1 MAPTPVTG
9 FARTAHRAIPDTGVP
24 GRVDRRPSGTGP
36 AHRQTRCRILA
47 SGVAPQASVHPA
59 RTMNAP
65 DTDSVLNDQVL
76 QAMAARGGVKTF
88 PAQSVLIN
96 EEDESDSIFI
106 LLKGK
111 VKIYGAG
118 PNGREVVY
126 TTLGAGE
133 YFGEMTLDGGPRSAS
148 VMTLEPTT
156 CVVVPGANVRD
167 FLGSHPDF
175 ALHLIRKLI
184 ALVRRSTDTVK
195 SLALDDVYTRIK
207 KLLLEMAVTEGERQ
221 VVPDRLTQQDI
232 ADRVGSS
239 REMVSRIFKQLT
251 IGGYVAT
258 EGKRIVL
265 LKKLPARW

>member
-1 MAPTPVTG
+1 MSIHEP
-9 FARTAHRAIPDTGVP
+9 
-24 GRVDRRPSGTGP
+24 PS
-36 AHRQTRCRILA
+36 A
-47 SGVAPQASVHPA
+47 
-59 RTMNAP
+59 
-65 DTDSVLNDQVL
+65 LNDQLL
-76 QAMAARGGVKTF
+76 QAMSDRGGVKTF
-88 PAQSVLIN
+88 PANAVLVN

-111 VKIYGAG
+111 VKVYGAG
-118 PNGREVVY
+118 ANGREVVY
-126 TTLGAGE
+126 TTLGPGE

-156 CVVVPGANVRD
+156 CVVVTGANVRD
-167 FLGSHPDF
+167 FLAHHPDF

-195 SLALDDVYTRIK
+195 RLALDDVYTRIY
-207 KLLLEMAVTEGERQ
+207 KLLYELAVDDDGRL
-221 VVPDRLTQQDI
+221 VVNEKLTQQDI

-239 REMVSRIFKQLT
+239 REMVSRIFKQLS
-251 IGGYVAT
+251 IGGYVAN

>member
-1 MAPTPVTG
+1 MSIHEP
-9 FARTAHRAIPDTGVP
+9 
-24 GRVDRRPSGTGP
+24 PS
-36 AHRQTRCRILA
+36 A
-47 SGVAPQASVHPA
+47 
-59 RTMNAP
+59 
-65 DTDSVLNDQVL
+65 LNDQLL
-76 QAMAARGGVKTF
+76 QAMSDRGGVKTF
-88 PAQSVLIN
+88 PANAVLVN

-111 VKIYGAG
+111 VKVYGAG
-118 PNGREVVY
+118 ANGREVVY
-126 TTLGAGE
+126 TTLGPGE

-156 CVVVPGANVRD
+156 CVVVTGANVRD
-167 FLGSHPDF
+167 FLAHHPDF

-195 SLALDDVYTRIK
+195 RLALDDVYTRIS
-207 KLLLEMAVTEGERQ
+207 KLLYELAVDDGGRM
-221 VVPDRLTQQDI
+221 VVNEKLTQQDI

-251 IGGYVAT
+251 IGGYVAN
-258 EGKRIVL
+258 EGKRVVL